1 MLGLVTELRNPIQQ
15 EIQASEY
22 QMETSPSAWPI
33 HELTKR
39 DGLTMQSSARRA
51 TRQLESDGSAQI
63 QPACATGWLLLA

>member
-22 QMETSPSAWPI
+22 QMETSPSACSI

-51 TRQLESDGSAQI
+51 TRQPESDGSAQI